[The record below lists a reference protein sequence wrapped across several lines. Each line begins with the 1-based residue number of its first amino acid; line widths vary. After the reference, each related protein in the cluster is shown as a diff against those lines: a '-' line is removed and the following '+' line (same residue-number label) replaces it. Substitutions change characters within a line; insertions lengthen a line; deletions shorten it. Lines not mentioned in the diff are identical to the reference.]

1 MIFVIRHGSFR
12 LEKQEIQKGFSCLV
26 FRYFNKTLF
35 LLFFQK
41 FIAKNYSDIDLNRN
55 LSEFTHLNSKVNRYK
70 KPCLNSDSDQ
80 FLVSSQNTKKLREH
94 FLADI
99 FVFSTVQSN

>member
-1 MIFVIRHGSFR
+1 MTFVIRHGSFR
-12 LEKQEIQKGFSCLV
+12 LEKQEIQKGFSFLG
-26 FRYFNKTLF
+26 FRYFNKTRF

-41 FIAKNYSDIDLNRN
+41 FTAKKYSEIDLNRN
-55 LSEFTHLNSKVNRYK
+55 LSEFTHLNS
-70 KPCLNSDSDQ
+70 DSDQ
-80 FLVSSQNTKKLREH
+80 FLASSQNTKKLREH